1 MPLNTF
7 DQAPLKNALDPS
19 SLAIFLQQ
27 SIVPLYI
34 ISAVETNTE
43 VRRLEVTQQVCFN
56 CCIFKTRNKQ
66 SEAEYLK
73 FSSQLRKINSS

>member
-19 SLAIFLQQ
+19 SFAIFFQQ

-34 ISAVETNTE
+34 ISAVETNEGHKVELYSKSVST
-43 VRRLEVTQQVCFN
+43 VLYLEKQKQGRDKQNNWEFQV
-56 CCIFKTRNKQ
+56 K
-66 SEAEYLK
+66 
-73 FSSQLRKINSS
+73 